1 MKFLSLTLRCP
12 SWRNVPFGKWR
23 GETAVISNQPGTLV
37 KALFFKKPQTPVLLH
52 NPNPNPNPNPQYADQ
67 DIVRVKIKN
76 NRISIIYTFYF
87 LLFSWL
93 GIHTILHASPTPG
106 FICFWQTIYRVVEY
120 ITRGVTHLSL
130 WAAAF
135 VGWQRTNEVLRT
147 ICKIPWA
154 WIIFEFA
161 VGVQRMFPTV
171 LCEE

>member
-23 GETAVISNQPGTLV
+23 GETAVISNQPRTLV
-37 KALFFKKPQTPVLLH
+37 KSLVFQKASNTCTKAITLILT
-52 NPNPNPNPNPQYADQ
+52 PNPNPQYADQ

-76 NRISIIYTFYF
+76 NRISFIYTFYF

-106 FICFWQTIYRVVEY
+106 FICLWQTIYRVVEY

-135 VGWQRTNEVLRT
+135 VGWQRTNEVLRA

-161 VGVQRMFPTV
+161 VG
-171 LCEE
+171 L